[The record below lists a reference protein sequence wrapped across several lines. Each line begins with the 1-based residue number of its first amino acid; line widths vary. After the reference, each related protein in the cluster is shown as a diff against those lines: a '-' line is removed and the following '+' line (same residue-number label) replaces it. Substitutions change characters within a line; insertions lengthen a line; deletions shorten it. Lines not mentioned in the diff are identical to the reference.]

1 MSSSDSQNSNA
12 SIRSAGT
19 RRRRAARR
27 TEKAV
32 ARAEDD
38 AEKEQYLQRW
48 DAPRALSREIDRH
61 VGAAREIEPGVTRFL
76 RHTAKKHG
84 ARMKALDCRLKSKA
98 SLTRKVLEKTAGRS
112 EEEIIAMVGKQ
123 NDLLR
128 YTAVIKTAKYTEAV
142 KAIVAELNDNS
153 YSTVHIK
160 NFWRKPGEAA
170 DYMGINAVFALPS
183 GASFELQFH
192 TMQSLDTKMQRCHQS
207 YSKFREE
214 RSMVKAQYWE
224 EMVRMWSLVPIPSG
238 VSDIGDLVAHQVK
251 LEDALSQLSESE
263 RAEIEKVRALE
274 RVVAPLCEVVVAHT
288 IKAEQQVT
296 PIMRTLAK
304 QMNFKLHG
312 LDFRVKSSLSMARK
326 AVSKLHAANKT
337 ADDLIAM
344 EAEVWCE
351 QRQAL
356 RYTVVVDDLDCYT
369 VTVRDILQTL
379 ESQFN
384 YQSEFCYNYWED
396 AEPYNAIRSRLWS
409 SELSAWCFIVFH
421 TQESMEMSEARLTYH
436 QRALGIVFHTAT
448 FDEKQTTKTV
458 QALRNDTSW
467 VAKVARMHI
476 PRDVVSIGTLIK
488 SPTTL
493 ATITEEGEDSD
504 EEGADGDEMPHAD
517 KGCWHHKVCH
527 KPVDTDED
535 GIAELPANIRLS
547 ASEARR
553 AEEAGHLARAA
564 ELYASAVRELMK
576 MISEEVPKASDEE
589 WLQAPAERNYLSLLS
604 QTFSLANPRLS
615 ECPLVYVSEGFSHL
629 TGYSFDEAVGRSARF
644 LQHQASV
651 RATACLRPNISA
663 ALTTNTLLNHPLPT
677 SCAVE
682 RVS

>member
-12 SIRSAGT
+12 SIHSAGT

-27 TEKAV
+27 VEKAV

-369 VTVRDILQTL
+369 DTVRDILQTL
-379 ESQFN
+379 ESQLPERILL
-384 YQSEFCYNYWED
+384 QLLGRRRALQRHSLPTLVLR
-396 AEPYNAIRSRLWS
+396 A
-409 SELSAWCFIVFH
+409 LSLVFH
-421 TQESMEMSEARLTYH
+421 CLP
-436 QRALGIVFHTAT
+436 HTR
-448 FDEKQTTKTV
+448 EY
-458 QALRNDTSW
+458 
-467 VAKVARMHI
+467 
-476 PRDVVSIGTLIK
+476 
-488 SPTTL
+488 
-493 ATITEEGEDSD
+493 
-504 EEGADGDEMPHAD
+504 GDERSA
-517 KGCWHHKVCH
+517 
-527 KPVDTDED
+527 
-535 GIAELPANIRLS
+535 ANIPPAGTRHRLP
-547 ASEARR
+547 
-553 AEEAGHLARAA
+553 
-564 ELYASAVRELMK
+564 YCDVR
-576 MISEEVPKASDEE
+576 
-589 WLQAPAERNYLSLLS
+589 
-604 QTFSLANPRLS
+604 
-615 ECPLVYVSEGFSHL
+615 
-629 TGYSFDEAVGRSARF
+629 
-644 LQHQASV
+644 
-651 RATACLRPNISA
+651 
-663 ALTTNTLLNHPLPT
+663 
-677 SCAVE
+677 
-682 RVS
+682 